1 MENVRDTFKEVA
13 AAILP
18 VTIVVILLQVVFI
31 RMPFEAIIQFL
42 IGVLFVSTGFFLF
55 LIGVNAGLLPIGEMI
70 GRRLPSTKKAGF
82 IIATGFLLG
91 IAVTVAE
98 PDVRVL
104 AKQIEEVSEGA
115 VSATILIL
123 SVSLGLA
130 IFVALAMIRTIFR
143 IPLHY
148 LLIGGYALV
157 FLLSFFVPEAFIS
170 ISFDSGGVTTG
181 PMAVPFILAL
191 GIGVASVLRSEDDSS
206 GEKFGLIG
214 LASIGPILAVMVLGV
229 LFK

>member
-18 VTIVVILLQVVFI
+18 VTTVVILLQLIFI
-31 RMPFEAIIQFL
+31 RIPFEALIQFL
-42 IGVLFVSTGFFLF
+42 IGVAFVSVGFFLF

-70 GRRLPSTKKAGF
+70 GRKLPSTKKVGF

-91 IAVTVAE
+91 LVVTIAE
-98 PDVRVL
+98 PDVRIL
-104 AKQIEEVSEGA
+104 AKQIEETSEGT
-115 VSATILIL
+115 VSAPILIW

-130 IFVALAMIRTIFR
+130 IFVALAMVRTIFR

-148 LLIGGYALV
+148 LLIGGYTLV
-157 FLLSFFVPEAFIS
+157 FLLSFFVPKDFIA
-170 ISFDSGGVTTG
+170 ISFDAGGVTTG

-191 GIGVASVLRSEDDSS
+191 GIGVASVLRLETENS

-214 LASIGPILAVMVLGV
+214 LASIGPILAVMLLGV
-229 LFK
+229 LFR

>member
-1 MENVRDTFKEVA
+1 MDNVRDTFKEVA

-18 VTIVVILLQVVFI
+18 VTTVVILLQLIFI
-31 RMPFEAIIQFL
+31 RIPFEALIQFL
-42 IGVLFVSTGFFLF
+42 IGVSFVSVGFFLF

-70 GRRLPSTKKAGF
+70 GRKLPSTKKVGF

-91 IAVTVAE
+91 LVVTIAE
-98 PDVRVL
+98 PDVRIL
-104 AKQIEEVSEGA
+104 AKQIEETSEGT
-115 VSATILIL
+115 VSAPTLIW

-148 LLIGGYALV
+148 LLIGGYTLV
-157 FLLSFFVPEAFIS
+157 FLLSFFVPKDFIA
-170 ISFDSGGVTTG
+170 ISFDAGGVTTG

-191 GIGVASVLRSEDDSS
+191 GIGVASVLRLETENS

-214 LASIGPILAVMVLGV
+214 LASIGPILAVMLLGV
-229 LFK
+229 LFR

>member
-31 RMPFEAIIQFL
+31 KMPFEAVIQFL
-42 IGVLFVSTGFFLF
+42 VGVLFVSIGFFLF

-82 IIATGFLLG
+82 IIATGFLRG

-104 AKQIEEVSEGA
+104 AKQIDEGSHTDGLEVGH
-115 VSATILIL
+115 
-123 SVSLGLA
+123 
-130 IFVALAMIRTIFR
+130 M
-143 IPLHY
+143 
-148 LLIGGYALV
+148 LLLPY
-157 FLLSFFVPEAFIS
+157 
-170 ISFDSGGVTTG
+170 
-181 PMAVPFILAL
+181 
-191 GIGVASVLRSEDDSS
+191 R
-206 GEKFGLIG
+206 
-214 LASIGPILAVMVLGV
+214 
-229 LFK
+229 

>member
-31 RMPFEAIIQFL
+31 KMPFEAVIQFL
-42 IGVLFVSTGFFLF
+42 VGVLFVSIGFFLF

-98 PDVRVL
+98 L
-104 AKQIEEVSEGA
+104 ADTGA
-115 VSATILIL
+115 VAHAAGAGRADVILRAHDAAAAPRRRGRARERGARHDHRERGGTARHRRARRGQQAGGHRHARGRHRRGQAPMPADPRRRRRRVPDHGCAL
-123 SVSLGLA
+123 SPARRDHPPRRRRLG
-130 IFVALAMIRTIFR
+130 
-143 IPLHY
+143 
-148 LLIGGYALV
+148 
-157 FLLSFFVPEAFIS
+157 S
-170 ISFDSGGVTTG
+170 
-181 PMAVPFILAL
+181 
-191 GIGVASVLRSEDDSS
+191 RSRRRP
-206 GEKFGLIG
+206 GRG
-214 LASIGPILAVMVLGV
+214 
-229 LFK
+229 

>member
-1 MENVRDTFKEVA
+1 MV
-13 AAILP
+13 
-18 VTIVVILLQVVFI
+18 
-31 RMPFEAIIQFL
+31 
-42 IGVLFVSTGFFLF
+42 
-55 LIGVNAGLLPIGEMI
+55 
-70 GRRLPSTKKAGF
+70 
-82 IIATGFLLG
+82 
-91 IAVTVAE
+91 
-98 PDVRVL
+98 
-104 AKQIEEVSEGA
+104 
-115 VSATILIL
+115 
-123 SVSLGLA
+123 
-130 IFVALAMIRTIFR
+130 RTIFR

-157 FLLSFFVPEAFIS
+157 FLLSLFVPEAFIS

-229 LFK
+229 LFR